1 MNRQGYIKIIAA
13 LVNLLVTIMVEAGKV
28 PYQSAVK
35 VGENIMKAAT
45 GGTGQNK
52 Q

>member
-35 VGENIMKAAT
+35 VGESVMKAVT